1 MTHSGQPK
9 KSQALQQE
17 KVESKPAVIEEPPK
31 GKSKSPYDLLI
42 EDLKAKKPEVYEQ
55 YRKAL
60 QAKKPAWVYPDLTV
74 RIG

>member
-1 MTHSGQPK
+1 MTQSGQSK
-9 KSQALQQE
+9 KPLQQE
-17 KVESKPAVIEEPPK
+17 PKLESKPAVLEEPPK

>member
-1 MTHSGQPK
+1 MTQSGQSK
-9 KSQALQQE
+9 KPLQQE
-17 KVESKPAVIEEPPK
+17 TKLESKPAVLEEPPK
-31 GKSKSPYDLLI
+31 GKSKSPYDLLL

>member
-1 MTHSGQPK
+1 
-9 KSQALQQE
+9 
-17 KVESKPAVIEEPPK
+17 VESKPAVLEEPPK

-42 EDLKAKKPEVYEQ
+42 EDLKEKKPEVYEQ
-55 YRKAL
+55 YMKAL

>member
-1 MTHSGQPK
+1 MTQSGQSK
-9 KSQALQQE
+9 KPLQQE
-17 KVESKPAVIEEPPK
+17 TKLESKPAVLEEPPK

-42 EDLKAKKPEVYEQ
+42 DELKSKKPEVYEQ

>member
-1 MTHSGQPK
+1 MTQSGQNK
-9 KSQALQQE
+9 KQPLQQE
-17 KVESKPAVIEEPPK
+17 KVTSKPAVLEEPPK